1 MVRTGGLCL
10 DVRELLLQHRGSNNA
25 LIHLSNGVSNRT
37 LNERVR
43 RSDSSGRGRTCTD
56 YEWDETVVR
65 NASGQLAMMPKL
77 LPIQQKYAALCPD
90 VYESCLE
97 S

>member
-77 LPIQQKYAALCPD
+77 LPNSAEMRCF
-90 VYESCLE
+90 VSRVRESCLG